1 MEPDGSATLAA
12 DALPAYAED
21 GTDLT
26 LIRWA
31 LDLTPAERL
40 RAFEALM
47 ADMVKMLDAANRT

>member
-1 MEPDGSATLAA
+1 VRDPEAEYPEIRELPSHAA
-12 DALPAYAED
+12 D

-47 ADMVKMLDAANRT
+47 ADIVKMLDAAHRT